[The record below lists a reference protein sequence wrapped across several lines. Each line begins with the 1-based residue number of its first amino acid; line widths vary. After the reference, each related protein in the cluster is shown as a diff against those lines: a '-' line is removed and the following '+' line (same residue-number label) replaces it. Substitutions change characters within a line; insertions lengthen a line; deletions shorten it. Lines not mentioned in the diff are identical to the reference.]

1 MNYALIRENDI
12 ANGPG
17 VRTSLFVSG
26 CRHHCRGCFN
36 PETWNF
42 AYGEAFTQNEIDKII
57 IATSPS
63 YVDGL
68 TLLGGEPFEPE
79 NQGALVVLLKQF
91 KEKLPNKNVW
101 CYTGFSF
108 QNDLL
113 PKAQNNQENV
123 KELLELIDV
132 LVDGKFVEE
141 LKSSA
146 LLFRGS
152 SNQNIIDVKE
162 SLIQNKL
169 LLLPGVW
176 ERKMGSGDIY
186 DN

>member
-26 CRHHCRGCFN
+26 CRHHCKGCFN

-42 AYGEAFTQNEIDKII
+42 NYGSLFTQNEIDQII
-57 IATSPS
+57 QATEPS
-63 YVDGL
+63 FVDGL
-68 TLLGGEPFEPE
+68 TLLGGEPLEPE
-79 NQGALVVLLKQF
+79 NQEGLIELLKQF
-91 KEKLPNKNVW
+91 RQKLPNKTVW
-101 CYTGFSF
+101 CYSGFSF
-108 QNDLL
+108 ENDLL
-113 PKAQNNQENV
+113 PKINNNIEHI
-123 KELLELIDV
+123 KELLSLVDV

-152 SNQNIIDVKE
+152 SNQNIIDVKQ
-162 SLIQNKL
+162 SISKNKMV
-169 LLLPGVW
+169 LLPGKW
-176 ERKMGSGDIY
+176 ERKMGSGNIY
-186 DN
+186 E